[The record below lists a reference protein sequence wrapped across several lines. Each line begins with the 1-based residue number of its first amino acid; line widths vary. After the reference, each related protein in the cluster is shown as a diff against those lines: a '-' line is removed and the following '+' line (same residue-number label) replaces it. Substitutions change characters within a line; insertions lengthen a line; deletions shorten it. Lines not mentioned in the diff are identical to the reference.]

1 MRKALVMALAAFVAA
16 GCAHKR
22 RTTSKVPAIV
32 PIGHTETGT
41 ASWYGYPY
49 HGRPAADGEIYD
61 METLV
66 AAHRTLPFQTWVR
79 VTNLT
84 NRKTVDVR
92 IIDRG
97 PFVDGRIIDLSHEA
111 ARQIDLIGPGIA
123 KVRLEVIRAPASSP
137 GGLFA
142 VQVGAFRD
150 QSAAERLRGQ
160 MAVRYGSARLV
171 PRAGNPPL
179 WRILVGA
186 ETTEDG
192 ANRLAAEIMEQ
203 LGEKNVFVVRLDN
216 P

>member
-1 MRKALVMALAAFVAA
+1 MRKALVVALAALVAA
-16 GCAHKR
+16 GCAHKK
-22 RTTSKVPAIV
+22 RTTSKVPAIA

-84 NRKTVDVR
+84 NGKTVDVR

-111 ARQIDLIGPGIA
+111 ARQIDLIGPGLA
-123 KVRLEVIRAPASSP
+123 KVRLEVIRAPANPP

-150 QSAAERLRGQ
+150 QAAAERLRGQ
-160 MAVRYGSARLV
+160 MAARYGSARLV
-171 PRAGNPPL
+171 PRAGSPPL

-186 ETTEDG
+186 ETTEEG
-192 ANRLAAEIMEQ
+192 AHRLAAEIMEQ
-203 LGEKNVFVVRLDN
+203 LGEKNTFVVRLDN